1 MRESILII
9 EDDRDI
15 SEILRFALMKEGYK
29 VKVNPNGLE
38 VKDEIKNFNPDLILL
53 DIMLNDIDGFSVC
66 RNISDYNIPIIM
78 LIARVDIMDKILGLE
93 LGADDYITKP
103 FDIREVITR
112 VRVAIRRREEMKK
125 LITSK
130 EQEEIL
136 VDNIVINEACRSVH
150 VNNEEIQLKPKEF
163 ELLTFLC
170 KNTNKVHSRN
180 QLLDLVWGYDFLGDT
195 RTVDVHITRLRKKLK
210 DNFNIETIFGV
221 GYMLKEKD
229 INNKV

>member
-1 MRESILII
+1 
-9 EDDRDI
+9 
-15 SEILRFALMKEGYK
+15 
-29 VKVNPNGLE
+29 
-38 VKDEIKNFNPDLILL
+38 
-53 DIMLNDIDGFSVC
+53 
-66 RNISDYNIPIIM
+66 
-78 LIARVDIMDKILGLE
+78 
-93 LGADDYITKP
+93 
-103 FDIREVITR
+103 
-112 VRVAIRRREEMKK
+112 
-125 LITSK
+125 
-130 EQEEIL
+130 EIL

>member
-29 VKVNPNGLE
+29 VKVNLNGLE

-53 DIMLNDIDGFSVC
+53 DIMLNDTDGFSVC
-66 RNISDYNIPIIM
+66 RNISGYKIPIIM

-93 LGADDYITKP
+93 LGEDDYITKP

-170 KNTNKVHSRN
+170 KNTNKVYSRN